1 MNQAEAEDAALHIFH
16 AEPKLLEWTYQTV
29 NSFALYAGANRSLK
43 DRLCPKGEASQ
54 LADRYRE
61 PAALMTVSRLYALF
75 DRSAGVSF
83 QTVKGK
89 LADPTV
95 QQLLVNNYVGRSSYN
110 AGYLESEC
118 RDSIAKF
125 LADYTGLNVPTL
137 RRLYHF
143 RNIGLAHVTLQ
154 EVKKSI
160 SYQEMEDMVRLAAKL
175 AHSLTL
181 AARSHNTLL
190 DREPDSGSERIRD
203 EWLAC
208 IRRDAS
214 FYDQVSTIRP

>member
-1 MNQAEAEDAALHIFH
+1 MEQAEAADAALHVFQ
-16 AEPKLLEWTYQTV
+16 AEPKLLEWTKQTV
-29 NSFALYAGANRSLK
+29 YGFSLYSGANQSLR
-43 DRLCPKGEASQ
+43 DRLCPEGDASQ
-54 LADRYRE
+54 PADRYRE

-89 LADPTV
+89 LADPAV
-95 QQLLVNNYVGRSSYN
+95 QQLLVNNYVGRASHS
-110 AGYLESEC
+110 AGHLESEC
-118 RDSIAKF
+118 RDGIAKF
-125 LADYTGLNVPTL
+125 LADYAGLNVPTL
-137 RRLYHF
+137 KRLYHF
-143 RNIGLAHVTLQ
+143 RNTGLAHVTLQ

-175 AHSLTL
+175 AHSLTF
-181 AARSHNTLL
+181 AVRSHHTLL
-190 DREPDSGSERIRD
+190 DREPDSGSDRIRE

-214 FYDQVSTIRP
+214 FYHQASTTRP